1 MSNYKYSMTVLNQ
14 SFRIIPGININA
26 YKKNDKVNKIIP
38 FFNKPLIVNSNLH
51 KDIIVFKEIITFES
65 CAITNSKTLCVHSAE
80 QNQIEKKLNFLK
92 STAFL
97 KAYKL
102 EKRSKNSDLIKAIFI
117 SFILIYFII
126 FKSFGLW

>member
-1 MSNYKYSMTVLNQ
+1 MTVLNQ

-51 KDIIVFKEIITFES
+51 KDIIVFKEIITFQS
-65 CAITNSKTLCVHSAE
+65 CAITNSKTLCVYSAE